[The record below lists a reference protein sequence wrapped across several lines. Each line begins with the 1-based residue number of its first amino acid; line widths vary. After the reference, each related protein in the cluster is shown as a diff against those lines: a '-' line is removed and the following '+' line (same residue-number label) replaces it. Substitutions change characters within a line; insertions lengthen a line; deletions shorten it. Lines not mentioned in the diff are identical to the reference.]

1 MVETSNNNL
10 GALLSLLSPSQKK
23 SVRSLEKARKKLVNA
38 HYSRVFNEVCLRDN
52 LYPKYS
58 NIRLHD
64 KDALKERFT
73 LDLIP

>member
-58 NIRLHD
+58 NIYIYIYIYIYM
-64 KDALKERFT
+64 F
-73 LDLIP
+73 